1 MITYRKQSSRSR
13 RCRNFGTE
21 ALERRALLSIA
32 AVSLRTDGIDT
43 GNVGSTF
50 SQQSADGRYV
60 VFRSAATNLVS
71 GVNDVNGFN
80 SDIFRRDRLTGKTEL
95 VSVSRVAANRT
106 GNQPSFNA
114 YISANGRFVVFES
127 DASDLVPNDTN
138 ADFFNSGRDIFVRD
152 MVSKTTKLVSK
163 NLQGGTTKGAENIIR
178 ESDQTDGRLISD
190 NGRYVVFQSR
200 ASNLVAGDNNGQR
213 DVFVRDLTAQ
223 KTWLVNVNNAG
234 QAGQGPSNHGVISA
248 NGRYVAFESH
258 ARNLIANDQNFNPKI
273 FLHDLQT
280 HTTKLVSNNDLQNG
294 SLVSGGSFL
303 PKISAD
309 GNVIVFESFRRLS
322 TADANNANRDVYVR
336 DMRKTKPALVS
347 ISSTG
352 GPANSTSFDPN
363 ISDNGRFVV
372 FESLASNLTT
382 TDKDPSSIPDLTDL
396 DNKDVFRRDLV
407 TGKTVLV
414 SFNFQNTRSA
424 VGESRNIAVSA
435 NGRIVSWESQSKN
448 LTAGFVERNDSTFAF
463 DIFRRDMVTGVTTLV
478 SGRRGSA
485 TQSSNNG
492 ANFPVVSSD
501 GRFISFHSTSDD
513 LISRDTNSGNG
524 GRQTD
529 VFVSDARY
537 TVAPSAAPQSG
548 TIAFK
553 LLDDLFGNMDDL
565 SLYGNS

>member
-1 MITYRKQSSRSR
+1 MITYRKQSSRNR
-13 RCRNFGTE
+13 RCRNFRIE
-21 ALERRALLSIA
+21 ALECRALLSIA

-50 SQQSADGRYV
+50 SQQSADGRYI

-138 ADFFNSGRDIFVRD
+138 ADFFNSGRDVFVRD

-163 NLQGGTTKGAENIIR
+163 NLQGGTTKNADNIIR

-234 QAGQGPSNHGVISA
+234 QAGQGPSDHGVISA

-322 TADANNANRDVYVR
+322 TADANDANRDVYVR
-336 DMRKTKPALVS
+336 DMRKSKPDLVS

-414 SFNFQNTRSA
+414 SFNFQNARSA

-529 VFVSDARY
+529 VFVSDASY
-537 TVAPSAAPQSG
+537 TVPASAAPQSG

-553 LLDDLFGNMDDL
+553 LLDDLFSNMDDL

>member
-1 MITYRKQSSRSR
+1 MITYRKQSSRNR
-13 RCRNFGTE
+13 RCRNFRIE
-21 ALERRALLSIA
+21 ALECRALLSIA

-138 ADFFNSGRDIFVRD
+138 ADFFNSGRDVFVRD

-234 QAGQGPSNHGVISA
+234 QAGQGPSDHGVISA

-294 SLVSGGSFL
+294 SLVTGGSFL

-336 DMRKTKPALVS
+336 DMRKPKPDLVS

-448 LTAGFVERNDSTFAF
+448 LTAGFVERNDSVFAF

-537 TVAPSAAPQSG
+537 TVPPSAAPQSG